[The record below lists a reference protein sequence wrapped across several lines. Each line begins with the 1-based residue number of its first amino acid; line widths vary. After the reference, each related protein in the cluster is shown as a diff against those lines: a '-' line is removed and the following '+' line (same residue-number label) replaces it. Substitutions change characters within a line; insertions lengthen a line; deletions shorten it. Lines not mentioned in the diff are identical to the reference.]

1 MNQKND
7 YIIENWFSTPI
18 YSGNS
23 IEYAQKL
30 YEPILKHL
38 DWEKINRK
46 RFYKGR
52 TTYNTSKNLAV
63 EPEFEGFVNHLKDTA
78 NVFLTELGYDYEK
91 ISKKFNPYI
100 FATELNKGSF
110 QERHIHAYQ
119 LSGILYIKVPDGSAP
134 IIFNDPIHMREYTN
148 WPVKN
153 PKSPN
158 TFLTV
163 NYKPVVGTLLMW
175 PSWLYHEVLVHEVDD
190 NRIGLVFNL

>member
-1 MNQKND
+1 MNQNN
-7 YIIENWFSTPI
+7 YLIENWFSTPI

-23 IEYAQKL
+23 IQFVQQL
-30 YEPILKHL
+30 YQPILNHL
-38 DWEKINRK
+38 NSEKINK
-46 RFYKGR
+46 ERFFKGR
-52 TTYNTSKNLAV
+52 TTYNTNENLAL
-63 EPEFEGFVNHLKDTA
+63 EPAFEEFVKHIKEIA
-78 NVFLTELGYDYEK
+78 NIFLTHLGYDYEK

-134 IIFNDPIHMREYTN
+134 IVFNDPIQTREYIN
-148 WPVKN
+148 WPVKDLN
-153 PKSPN
+153 NSN

-175 PSWLYHEVLVHEVDD
+175 PSWLYHEVLVHNIDD